1 MTVSEK
7 AAYIKGLV
15 AGLGITPESKDGLL
29 WNSMTDLLSDLAR
42 KVEDLEKGSE
52 DFAIALDDI
61 NEDLSYLEDMVD
73 SCCPQP
79 PFEDDFMCD
88 GDCDGCEYEDECETL
103 DVDDLVP
110 VPEDEGSQ
118 SDSEPSEEED
128 DLNDDDAPEYKVFK
142 NSEPYTEPIY
152 DVVCPVCGEEITID
166 EDIRKEGSIKCPG
179 CGELLEFEDTEE

>member
-1 MTVSEK
+1 
-7 AAYIKGLV
+7 
-15 AGLGITPESKDGLL
+15 
-29 WNSMTDLLSDLAR
+29 
-42 KVEDLEKGSE
+42 
-52 DFAIALDDI
+52 
-61 NEDLSYLEDMVD
+61 
-73 SCCPQP
+73 
-79 PFEDDFMCD
+79 MCD
-88 GDCDGCEYEDECETL
+88 GECDGCEYEDECETL

-118 SDSEPSEEED
+118 SDPETSEEED

>member
-15 AGLGITPESKDGLL
+15 AGLGITAESKDGLL
-29 WNSMTDLLSDLAR
+29 WNSMTDLLSDLAK
-42 KVEDLEKGSE
+42 KVEELEKGSE
-52 DFAIALDDI
+52 DFAVALDDI

-73 SCCPQP
+73 SCPPP
-79 PFEDDFMCD
+79 PFDDDYLCD
-88 GDCDGCEYEDECETL
+88 GQCEGCEYEDECETL
-103 DVDDLVP
+103 DTDDFAP
-110 VPEDEGSQ
+110 
-118 SDSEPSEEED
+118 DSEDTDLKNDTDTPEEEY
-128 DLNDDDAPEYKVFK
+128 DLNDDDAPEFKVFK

-179 CGELLEFEDTEE
+179 CGELLEFEDIEE